1 MPLLFIFFFNDTATT
16 EIYTLSLH
24 DALPISP
31 RRPSRTPPSRASL
44 AGLLR
49 FSLRLGLGR
58 FRGRLHVA
66 QPVPRGPRRLELPP
80 EGVEPVL
87 VEQEVA
93 AVRRG
98 EIERLQHDDR
108 VGRTH
113 LHAQLAELARVE
125 LQREG
130 LREIPLFRLQHLHL
144 DDLRRTDVLAQ
155 AAADAGLLAGLLV
168 VDERED
174 PPEAVRVRALDVRIL
189 DRHRLAEEVP
199 QRDAHRPPDGAHELP
214 RLSPE
219 PRCGPATV
227 IRHRGLAPR
236 PPVRSPA
243 AGRASRAAGASTR
256 SPGSDPRGS
265 ARTTSAPT

>member
-49 FSLRLGLGR
+49 FSLGLGLGR

-80 EGVEPVL
+80 EGVEPIL

-125 LQREG
+125 LERED
-130 LREIPLFRLQHLHL
+130 LRVVPLGSLEHLDL
-144 DDLRRTDVLAQ
+144 DDLGRADVLAEP
-155 AAADAGLLAGLLV
+155 AANAILLAGLGV
-168 VDERED
+168 VGERED
-174 PPEAVRVRALDVRIL
+174 PAEAVGVRPLDVGIV
-189 DRHRLAEEVP
+189 DRHRLAEEIP
-199 QRDAHRPPDGAHELP
+199 QRDTHRPADGADELY
-214 RLSPE
+214 RLPPE
-219 PRCGPATV
+219 PQRGPA
-227 IRHRGLAPR
+227 A
-236 PPVRSPA
+236 VRSHWHLA
-243 AGRASRAAGASTR
+243 WRSRTRSRAGARASRAAGASRR
-256 SPGSDPRGS
+256 SRGSGPRGS
-265 ARTTSAPT
+265 ERRTSAPT